1 MHRHVQTALV
11 ALLSAAAGA
20 LLVWVLVGI
29 DAPPVE
35 PATSVEALEIQ
46 ELRDRVAA
54 LEDQLVPDVSDEEPA
69 EEPAPVAAADVR
81 PPRDESPL
89 RNAEAAILENR
100 EQRVAMM
107 MERRQQMLDT
117 RLREA
122 GWTDAEIQSLRDLQE
137 QAGLELA
144 QRRYDGMR
152 EAMEA
157 NPDRA
162 RAPWQEQRSL
172 VRETLGDEKYAEYL
186 EATGRPASVQVTNV
200 LAGSTGDAA
209 GLRPGDQI
217 RRYGS
222 ERVFNEGDLMY
233 AILQGEP
240 GETVSVE
247 IERNGSIF
255 HVSVPRGPLGT
266 SIIGRYGSD

>member
-29 DAPPVE
+29 EAPPVE

-54 LEDQLVPDVSDEEPA
+54 LEDQLVPDVSDEEPV

>member
-54 LEDQLVPDVSDEEPA
+54 LEDQLVPDVSDEEPV

>member
-1 MHRHVQTALV
+1 MHQHVQTAIIALV
-11 ALLSAAAGA
+11 SAAAGA
-20 LLVWVLVGI
+20 LLVFYLAGR
-29 DAPPVE
+29 DAPPPETETAIEAVE
-35 PATSVEALEIQ
+35 IE

-54 LEDQLVPDVSDEEPA
+54 LENRLAPELPEDEPVEAPPPAAMPLVP
-69 EEPAPVAAADVR
+69 
-81 PPRDESPL
+81 PPRDESPFS
-89 RNAEAAILENR
+89 NAEAAILENR
-100 EQRVAMM
+100 AQRVAMM
-107 MERRQQMLDT
+107 MERRQEMLDA

-122 GWTDAEIQSLRDLQE
+122 GWTDAEIRSLKDLQE
-137 QAGLELA
+137 QASLEIA

-157 NPDRA
+157 SPDGSP
-162 RAPWQEQRSL
+162 APWRDQRSL
-172 VRETLGDEKYAEYL
+172 IRENLGDEKYEQYL
-186 EATGRPASVQVTNV
+186 EATGRPAAVQVTNV
-200 LAGSTGDAA
+200 LAGSAGDAA
-209 GLRPGDQI
+209 GLRAGDRI

-266 SIIGRYGSD
+266 SIIGRYSVD